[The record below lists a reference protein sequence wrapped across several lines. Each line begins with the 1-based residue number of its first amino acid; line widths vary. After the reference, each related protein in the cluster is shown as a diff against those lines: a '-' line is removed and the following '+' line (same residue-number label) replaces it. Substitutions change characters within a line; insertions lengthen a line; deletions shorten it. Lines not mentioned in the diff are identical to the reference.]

1 MVVHERLNELTAMVR
16 NAKAMPM
23 SASALVNRAEML
35 EILERLRQELP
46 ANLHHA
52 QALLSD
58 REAVLAAGREE
69 AARILAG
76 ARAEREQLIE
86 QADVLAAARARAA
99 AVSEQSRAESDRL
112 LADADD
118 YVDRKLA
125 DFEVFLGQLASQVSN
140 GRQRLTARRELDVAR
155 SQDGA
160 PRSAPPGDGP
170 PEAAAGSGTM
180 ADHETGG
187 HQGPATADAPVG
199 AR

>member
-1 MVVHERLNELTAMVR
+1 
-16 NAKAMPM
+16 
-23 SASALVNRAEML
+23 AEML

-58 REAVLAAGREE
+58 REAVLAAGRQE
-69 AARILAG
+69 AERILEG
-76 ARAEREQLIE
+76 ARGEREQLID
-86 QADVLAAARARAA
+86 QAEVLVAARARAT
-99 AVSEQSRAESDRL
+99 AVSEQARAESGRL

-140 GRQRLTARRELDVAR
+140 GRQRLTARREPDLAR

-160 PRSAPPGDGP
+160 PRSAGHDDGP
-170 PEAAAGSGTM
+170 LEVAAGSGTM
-180 ADHETGG
+180 ADHEAGG
-187 HQGPATADAPVG
+187 HQ
-199 AR
+199 